1 MQERTSLRDKIKHF
15 SKHKLKWA
23 ILFIL
28 LGLLG
33 LVLPVIPGILLLAV
47 GLFLLKPEWFDKFRR
62 KAVRKEQKQS
72 ETGS

>member
-1 MQERTSLRDKIKHF
+1 MKEKTPLRDKIKHF

-23 ILFIL
+23 VLFIF

-33 LVLPVIPGILLLAV
+33 LVLPVIPGILLLAI

-62 KAVRKEQKQS
+62 KAVRKEEKES
-72 ETGS
+72 ETES